1 MNQIIING
9 GNNRYLSEL
18 KEFRDGI
25 PAGVVNKSKTDVG
38 GTYCAINCKS
48 NYIVVC
54 PFKDLVDSI
63 CADINNQYEVFK
75 CYGGVTELEFTNYL
89 NRNSIYKVAVTY
101 DSLPKL
107 LGWMNYK
114 TEGWKILVDEYQLI
128 LEDMDYR
135 FNAING
141 LMESIK
147 LFNHYSF
154 LSATPIDFDFE
165 IDFLKQLP
173 HYKVNWDNLTV
184 VNPIRY
190 KVTNINKGSARFI
203 QIFLTEGFTVP
214 DINGNNSNVEE
225 LYIFIN
231 SVKSIKQILDSLELD
246 AEDVKIC
253 CADRNRNR
261 LQLGNYTISPVCS
274 PNKRINFFTKKCFQG
289 CNLFTNNGLVVVASD
304 CYKVHTLVDISTAME
319 QIAGRIR
326 TNNIYQNIFRNVLIH
341 FYNVNGNMQT
351 DEEFNA
357 IMKAKDEE
365 AETLLKLQDKAP
377 AEELKTILDRINI
390 DNDVVSI
397 IDGKLVYNELKKQS
411 FIYKF
416 ELRKVYRS
424 GITIAAQYNK
434 SEKFTTLEQEDW
446 SDFNIKMAKAT
457 TVSYQQLLKDYIE
470 NPSES
475 YELEYPEFRDIVK
488 YLKESEINSLRWNK
502 DKLMK
507 AVDDKKK
514 LNKVFKAIHQTG
526 FISSKELKI
535 KIADAFKQY
544 GISLTPK
551 ASIIEQCY
559 LYPVSKVSRKVDGST
574 VKGYELGNFSFCID
588 YYV

>member
-9 GNNRYLSEL
+9 GSNRYLSEL
-18 KEFRDGI
+18 KEFKDGI
-25 PAGVVNKSKTDVG
+25 PFGVVNKTKTDVG
-38 GTYCAINCKS
+38 GTYCAINCRC

-63 CADINNQYEVFK
+63 GADVNNQYEVFK
-75 CYGGVTELEFTNYL
+75 CYGRITKQEFINYL
-89 NRNSIYKVAVTY
+89 SRNSIYKVAVTY

-107 LGWMNYK
+107 LDWMEYK
-114 TEGWKILVDEYQLI
+114 TEGWKVLVDEYHLI

-135 FNAING
+135 YNAING

-147 LFNHYSF
+147 LFSHYSF
-154 LSATPIDFDFE
+154 LSATPLDFE
-165 IDFLKQLP
+165 FEIEFLKQLP

-190 KVTNINKGSARFI
+190 KVTNINKGLARFI
-203 QIFLTEGFTVP
+203 QIFLTEGFIVP
-214 DINGNNSNVEE
+214 DIEGNSSKVEE

-231 SVKSIKQILDSLELD
+231 SVKSIKQILDSLKLD
-246 AEDVKIC
+246 VEDVKIC

-261 LQLGNYTISPVCS
+261 LQLGDYKIASVCS

-289 CNLFTNNGLVVVASD
+289 CNLFTNNGLVVVVSD
-304 CYKVHTLVDISTAME
+304 CYKAHTLVDISTAME

-326 TNNIYQNIFRNVLIH
+326 TNNQYQNIFRNVLIH
-341 FYNVNGNMQT
+341 FYSVNGNIQT

-357 IMKAKDEE
+357 IMQDKEDE
-365 AETLLKLQDKAP
+365 AITLLSLQDKAT
-377 AEELKTILDRINI
+377 EDELKAILDRINI
-390 DNDVVSI
+390 DSDIVSI
-397 IDGKLVYNELKKQS
+397 INGKLQYNELKKQS

-416 ELRKVYRS
+416 ELRKAYRN
-424 GITIAAQYNK
+424 GITIAAKYNK

-457 TVSYQQLLKDYIE
+457 TISYQQLLQDYLE

-475 YELEYPEFRDIVK
+475 YELEYPEFKDIAK

-502 DKLMK
+502 DKLLK
-507 AVDDKKK
+507 AVDDKKQ
-514 LNKVFKAIHQTG
+514 LNKVFKAIHRVG
-526 FISSKELKI
+526 FISNKELKEL
-535 KIADAFKQY
+535 IAGTFTEY
-544 GISLTPK
+544 GITLTPK

-559 LYPVSKVSRKVDGST
+559 LYPVNKVSKKIDGVT
-574 VKGYELGNFSFCID
+574 VRGYELGNFGFCIE